1 MEKKDWNIK
10 DYIPTNDSVN
20 QDYDN
25 QKFHKAWDEVNEQI
39 EKTLVIAF
47 LGTVSSGKTSGIKT
61 LFGIDL
67 GNISPIPGATEEV
80 KVVGISKNV
89 HIVDAPG
96 FGDIRVK
103 VSQKAKDIC
112 EKIDIFV
119 YILNADGGYK
129 IQEKE
134 DYQNLVSYNKEVLV
148 VLNKIDLIRPHERS
162 KFIEDQRNQM
172 GVKAENFISAAFN
185 PNPQISVEPINV
197 DVVQDWIQ
205 DTLKRKGKDL
215 LFAKVARQ
223 KDKICEKWIKMA
235 CGSAA
240 IIGAIPIPGS
250 DYGPLTALQVGII
263 AKIAHTYDCSISKKD
278 TKEFI
283 VLMFV
288 AQAGKQVFKLIL
300 TSLKAAGWV
309 GGPLAGVAVS
319 ALAATI
325 AAGTTYGLGK
335 AAQAYYKSGM
345 QIPITEIQNIFL
357 DSYNGYKKIKE
368 GGGNNVLVECTK
380 GCSFRRNKNNS

>member
-1 MEKKDWNIK
+1 MEKKDFNIE

-25 QKFHKAWDEVNEQI
+25 QKFHKAWDEINEQI
-39 EKTLVIAF
+39 EKNLVIAF

-67 GNISPIPGATEEV
+67 GNISAIPGSTKEV
-80 KVVGISKNV
+80 KVVNISKNV

-96 FGDIRVK
+96 FGDISEK
-103 VSQKAKDIC
+103 VAQKAKDIC

-119 YILNADGGYK
+119 YILNAEGGYK

-148 VLNKIDLIRPHERS
+148 VLNKIDLKRPHEKS

-185 PNPQISVEPINV
+185 PFPQISVEPINV

-205 DTLKRKGKDL
+205 DTLERKGKDL

-223 KDKICEKWIKMA
+223 KDKICEKWIKLA
-235 CGSAA
+235 CISAVG
-240 IIGAIPIPGS
+240 IGAIPVPGA
-250 DYGPLTALQVGII
+250 DYGPLTALQAGLI
-263 AKIAHTYDCSISKKD
+263 AKIAHTYDCSLSKKD

-283 VLMFV
+283 VAMFV

-300 TSLKAAGWV
+300 TSLKGVGWFP
-309 GGPLAGVAVS
+309 GGLLFGVAAS

-345 QIPITEIQNIFL
+345 QKPITEIQNIFL
-357 DSYNGYKKIKE
+357 DSYNGYKKA
-368 GGGNNVLVECTK
+368 K
-380 GCSFRRNKNNS
+380 GEK